1 MAEKKMSFAFI
12 LSAALN
18 SNFSSSFAK
27 ASQTVELLST
37 RMDKMKEQAAR
48 LRSAFDSGIINEK
61 TFKTAQMLS
70 GQKMVRAY
78 GTAAKGAFNEAA
90 TSAGLLYYKAQSLA
104 SMFSAPMQ
112 AAIQF
117 ESSMADVKKVVD
129 FKTPEQFKEMSDD
142 ILALSKRIPM
152 TADALAQIVAAGGQS
167 GIERED
173 LTSFAESAAKMGVA
187 FDITAAQAGDMM
199 AKWRTAFK
207 MNQEQVVTLADKV
220 NYLGNT
226 TAASAPLISDV
237 VTRIG
242 PLGEVG
248 GVASGEIAALGASMV
263 GSGIQSEVAAT
274 GIKNMILTLTAGES
288 ATKSQA
294 EALQGLGL
302 ESEAIAR
309 SMQSDAKGTILQV
322 LSSIQALSKE
332 KQAAALSDLFGK
344 ESLSAIAPLLSN
356 LDGLKENF
364 EKVADAEKYAGSM
377 DGEFAARS
385 ATTANSIQLM
395 SNRAK
400 AAQIAIGNGLLPV
413 ITPVAEAIGGLA
425 TKVGELATN
434 YPQLT
439 RGIILAVGAFTMIY
453 GVINLAKIAAM
464 ELNAVKFTY
473 LAITKSTI
481 AQTIIAS
488 AVSKAHAAM
497 TGLMTGAQ
505 WALNA
510 AMTANPIGLVIAGI
524 AALIAIGYVLYK
536 NWDAIS
542 EFAATMWEGGKQA
555 IANFGDTIMSKISS
569 VCDSVT
575 QKWQALK
582 DFLSHPIDTLVRY
595 NQSLSGGGGEVASN
609 AEGGIYGKGAFLT
622 TFAEESPEAAIP
634 LDGSPRAVSLWQRAG
649 DALGVGGRGN
659 ISVNYSPQVTIQGNA
674 DQKTVERALSISRRE
689 LERMLAE
696 ISTNQRRLSYE

>member
-27 ASQTVELLST
+27 ASQTVELLSAH
-37 RMDKMKEQAAR
+37 MDKMKEQAAR

-61 TFKTAQMLS
+61 TFKTAQMLN
-70 GQKMVRAY
+70 GQKTVRAY
-78 GTAAKGAFNEAA
+78 GAAAKGAFNEAA

-142 ILALSKRIPM
+142 ILELSKRIPM

-167 GIERED
+167 GIERGD

-413 ITPVAEAIGGLA
+413 ITPATEVIGSLA
-425 TKVGELATN
+425 TKVGELATE
-434 YPQLT
+434 YPQL
-439 RGIILAVGAFTMIY
+439 IKWLIVGAGAFAAFY
-453 GVINLAKIAAM
+453 GVINLVKIAAM
-464 ELNAVKFTY
+464 ELNAVRYTY
-473 LAITKSTI
+473 LAITKSAI

-536 NWDAIS
+536 NWDTIS

>member
-27 ASQTVELLST
+27 ASQTVELLSAH
-37 RMDKMKEQAAR
+37 MDKMKEQATR

-61 TFKTAQMLS
+61 TFKTAQMLN
-70 GQKMVRAY
+70 GQKTVRAY
-78 GTAAKGAFNEAA
+78 GAAAKGAFNEAA

-142 ILALSKRIPM
+142 ILELSKHIPM

-167 GIERED
+167 GIERGD

-413 ITPVAEAIGGLA
+413 ITPATEVIGSLA
-425 TKVGELATN
+425 TKVGELATE
-434 YPQLT
+434 YPQL
-439 RGIILAVGAFTMIY
+439 IKWLIVGAGAFAAFY
-453 GVINLAKIAAM
+453 GVINLVKIAAM
-464 ELNAVKFTY
+464 ELNAVRYTY

-488 AVSKAHAAM
+488 AISKAHAAM

-536 NWDAIS
+536 NWDTIS

-555 IANFGDTIMSKISS
+555 IANFGDTIMSKISL

>member
-27 ASQTVELLST
+27 ASQTVELLSAH
-37 RMDKMKEQAAR
+37 MDKMKEQATR

-61 TFKTAQMLS
+61 TFKTAQMLN
-70 GQKMVRAY
+70 GQKTVRAY
-78 GTAAKGAFNEAA
+78 GAAAKGAFNEAA

-142 ILALSKRIPM
+142 ILELSKHIPM

-167 GIERED
+167 GIERGD

-413 ITPVAEAIGGLA
+413 ITPATEVIGSLA
-425 TKVGELATN
+425 TKVGELATE
-434 YPQLT
+434 YPQL
-439 RGIILAVGAFTMIY
+439 IKWLIVGAGAFAAFY
-453 GVINLAKIAAM
+453 GVINLVKIAAM
-464 ELNAVKFTY
+464 ELNAVRYTY
-473 LAITKSTI
+473 LAITKSAI

-536 NWDAIS
+536 NWDTIS

-555 IANFGDTIMSKISS
+555 IANFGDTIMSKISL

>member
-1 MAEKKMSFAFI
+1 MAEKKMSFAFV
-12 LSAALN
+12 LSAALS

-27 ASQTVELLST
+27 ASQQIELLSQH
-37 RMDKMKEQAAR
+37 MDKMKEQAAR
-48 LRSAFDSGIINEK
+48 LKGAFDSGIINEK
-61 TFKTAQMLS
+61 TFRTAQMLS
-70 GQKMVRAY
+70 GQKAARAY
-78 GTAAKGAFNEAA
+78 GAAAKGAFEDA
-90 TSAGLLYYKAQSLA
+90 TKGAGLLYYKAQSLA
-104 SMFSAPMQ
+104 SMFAAPAQ

-129 FKTPEQFKEMSDD
+129 FKTPQQFKEMSDD
-142 ILALSKRIPM
+142 ILELSKRIPM

-167 GIERED
+167 GIERES

-187 FDITAAQAGDMM
+187 FDITAEQAGDMM

-207 MNQEQVVTLADKV
+207 MNQEEVVKLADKV

-274 GIKNMILTLTAGES
+274 GIKNLILSLTAGES
-288 ATKSQA
+288 ATKSQK

-302 ESEAIAR
+302 ESEVVAKN
-309 SMQSDAKGTILQV
+309 MQSDAKGTILQV

-332 KQAAALSDLFGK
+332 KQAAALSELFGK

-356 LDGLKENF
+356 LDGLKENLD
-364 EKVADAEKYAGSM
+364 KVADAQKYTGSM
-377 DGEFAARS
+377 EGEFAARS

-395 SNRAK
+395 SNRAN

-413 ITPVAEAIGGLA
+413 IAPAMEIIGGLA
-425 TKVGELATN
+425 TRVGELATN
-434 YPQLT
+434 YPGLT
-439 RGIILAVGAFTMIY
+439 QGVIIATGAFATLY
-453 GVINLAKIAAM
+453 GVIAAVKIIAM
-464 ELNAVKFTY
+464 EMNAVKFTY
-473 LAITKSTI
+473 LALMKSSI
-481 AQTIIAS
+481 AKTIIAS
-488 AVSKAHAAM
+488 TVSKASAAM
-497 TGLMTGAQ
+497 TGLMTSAQ

-524 AALIAIGYVLYK
+524 AALIAIGYVLYQ
-536 NWDAIS
+536 NWDTIS
-542 EFAATMWEGGKQA
+542 AFASTMWEGGKQA
-555 IANFGDTIMSKISS
+555 IANFGETIMNKISS
-569 VCDSVT
+569 ICDTVT
-575 QKWQALK
+575 QKWQSLK

-595 NQSLSGGGGEVASN
+595 NQSLSGGGEVAQN

-634 LDGSPRAVSLWQRAG
+634 LDGSARAVSLWERAG
-649 DALGVGGRGN
+649 DALGVGGRGA
-659 ISVNYSPQVTIQGNA
+659 ISVNYSPRVTIQGNA
-674 DQKTVERALSISRRE
+674 DQGTVERALSISRRE

-696 ISTNQRRLSYE
+696 ISTDRRRLSYE

>member
-1 MAEKKMSFAFI
+1 MAEKKMSFAFV
-12 LSAALN
+12 LSAALS

-27 ASQTVELLST
+27 ASQQIELLSQH
-37 RMDKMKEQAAR
+37 MDKMKEQAAR
-48 LRSAFDSGIINEK
+48 LKGAFDSGIINEK
-61 TFKTAQMLS
+61 TFRTAQMLS
-70 GQKMVRAY
+70 GQKAARAY
-78 GTAAKGAFNEAA
+78 GAAAKGAFEDA
-90 TSAGLLYYKAQSLA
+90 TKGAGLLYYKAQSLA
-104 SMFSAPMQ
+104 SMFAAPAQ

-129 FKTPEQFKEMSDD
+129 FKTPQQFKEMSDD
-142 ILALSKRIPM
+142 ILELSKRIPM

-167 GIERED
+167 GIERES

-187 FDITAAQAGDMM
+187 FDITAEQAGDMM

-207 MNQEQVVTLADKV
+207 MNQEEVVKLADKV

-274 GIKNMILTLTAGES
+274 GIKNLILSLTAGES
-288 ATKSQA
+288 ATKSQK

-302 ESEAIAR
+302 ESEVVAKN
-309 SMQSDAKGTILQV
+309 MQSDAKGTILQV

-332 KQAAALSDLFGK
+332 KQAAALSELFGK

-356 LDGLKENF
+356 LDGLKENLD
-364 EKVADAEKYAGSM
+364 KVADAQKYTGSM
-377 DGEFAARS
+377 EGEFAARS

-395 SNRAK
+395 SNRAN

-413 ITPVAEAIGGLA
+413 IAPAMEIIGGLA
-425 TKVGELATN
+425 TRVGELATN
-434 YPQLT
+434 YPGLT
-439 RGIILAVGAFTMIY
+439 QGVIIATGAFATLY
-453 GVINLAKIAAM
+453 GVIAAGKIIAM
-464 ELNAVKFTY
+464 EMNAVKFTY
-473 LAITKSTI
+473 LALMKSSI
-481 AQTIIAS
+481 AKTIIAS
-488 AVSKAHAAM
+488 TVSKASAAM

-524 AALIAIGYVLYK
+524 AALIAIGYVLYQ
-536 NWDAIS
+536 NWDTIS
-542 EFAATMWEGGKQA
+542 AFASTMWEGGKQA
-555 IANFGDTIMSKISS
+555 IANFGETIMNKISS
-569 VCDSVT
+569 ICDTVT
-575 QKWQALK
+575 QKWQSLK

-595 NQSLSGGGGEVASN
+595 NQSLSGGGEVAQN

-634 LDGSPRAVSLWQRAG
+634 LDGSARAVSLWERAG
-649 DALGVGGRGN
+649 DALGVGSRGA
-659 ISVNYSPQVTIQGNA
+659 ISVNYSPRVTIQGNA
-674 DQKTVERALSISRRE
+674 DQSTVERALSISRRE

-696 ISTNQRRLSYE
+696 ISTDRRRLSYE

>member
-1 MAEKKMSFAFI
+1 MSEKKMSFAFI

-37 RMDKMKEQAAR
+37 HMDKMKEQAAR
-48 LRSAFDSGIINEK
+48 LRSAFDSGIISEK

-70 GQKMVRAY
+70 GQKVVRAY
-78 GTAAKGAFNEAA
+78 GAAAKGAFNEAA
-90 TSAGLLYYKAQSLA
+90 ASAGLLYYKAQSLA

-400 AAQIAIGNGLLPV
+400 AAQIAIGNGLLPI
-413 ITPVAEAIGGLA
+413 ITPVAEAIGGLT

-439 RGIILAVGAFTMIY
+439 RGIILATGAFAAIY
-453 GVINLAKIAAM
+453 GVINLVKIAAM

-473 LAITKSTI
+473 LAITKSAI

-510 AMTANPIGLVIAGI
+510 AMTANPIGLIIAGI

-536 NWDAIS
+536 NWDTIS
-542 EFAATMWEGGKQA
+542 EFATTMWEGGKQA

-575 QKWQALK
+575 QKWQTLK

>member
-27 ASQTVELLST
+27 ASQTVELLSAH
-37 RMDKMKEQAAR
+37 MDKMKEQATR

-61 TFKTAQMLS
+61 TFKTAQMLN
-70 GQKMVRAY
+70 GQKTVRAY
-78 GTAAKGAFNEAA
+78 GAAAKGAFNEAA

-142 ILALSKRIPM
+142 ILELSKHIPM

-167 GIERED
+167 GIERGD

-413 ITPVAEAIGGLA
+413 ITPATEVIGSLA
-425 TKVGELATN
+425 TKVGELATE
-434 YPQLT
+434 YPQL
-439 RGIILAVGAFTMIY
+439 IKWLIVGAGAFAAFY
-453 GVINLAKIAAM
+453 GVINLVKIAAM
-464 ELNAVKFTY
+464 ELNAVRYTY

-536 NWDAIS
+536 NWDTIS

-555 IANFGDTIMSKISS
+555 IANFGDTIMSKISL

>member
-1 MAEKKMSFAFI
+1 MAEKKMSFAFV
-12 LSAALN
+12 LSAALS

-27 ASQTVELLST
+27 ASQQIELLSQH
-37 RMDKMKEQAAR
+37 MDKMKEQAAR
-48 LRSAFDSGIINEK
+48 LKGAFDSGIINEK
-61 TFKTAQMLS
+61 TFRTAQMLS
-70 GQKMVRAY
+70 GQKAARAY
-78 GTAAKGAFNEAA
+78 GAAAKGAFEDA
-90 TSAGLLYYKAQSLA
+90 TKGAGLLYYKAQSLA
-104 SMFSAPMQ
+104 SMFAAPAQ

-129 FKTPEQFKEMSDD
+129 FKTPQQFKEMSDD
-142 ILALSKRIPM
+142 ILELSKRIPM

-167 GIERED
+167 GIERES

-187 FDITAAQAGDMM
+187 FDITAEQAGDMM

-207 MNQEQVVTLADKV
+207 MNQEEVVKLADKV

-274 GIKNMILTLTAGES
+274 GIKNLILSLTAGES
-288 ATKSQA
+288 ATKSQK

-302 ESEAIAR
+302 ESEVVAKN
-309 SMQSDAKGTILQV
+309 MQSDAKGTILQV

-332 KQAAALSDLFGK
+332 KQAAALSELFGK

-356 LDGLKENF
+356 LDGLKENLN
-364 EKVADAEKYAGSM
+364 KVADAQEYTGSM
-377 DGEFAARS
+377 DSEFAARS

-395 SNRAK
+395 SNRAN

-413 ITPVAEAIGGLA
+413 IAPAMEIIGGLA
-425 TKVGELATN
+425 TRVGELATN
-434 YPQLT
+434 YPGLT
-439 RGIILAVGAFTMIY
+439 QGVIIAAGAFATLY
-453 GVINLAKIAAM
+453 GAIAAVKIIAM
-464 ELNAVKFTY
+464 EMNAVKFTY
-473 LAITKSTI
+473 LALMKSSI
-481 AQTIIAS
+481 AKTIIAS
-488 AVSKAHAAM
+488 TVSKASAAM

-524 AALIAIGYVLYK
+524 AALIAIGYVLYQ
-536 NWDAIS
+536 NWDTIS
-542 EFAATMWEGGKQA
+542 AFASTMWEGGKQA
-555 IANFGDTIMSKISS
+555 IANFGETIMNKISS
-569 VCDSVT
+569 ICDTVT
-575 QKWQALK
+575 QKWQSLK

-595 NQSLSGGGGEVASN
+595 NQSLSGGGEVAQN

-634 LDGSPRAVSLWQRAG
+634 LDGSARAVSLWERAG
-649 DALGVGGRGN
+649 DALGVGGRGA
-659 ISVNYSPQVTIQGNA
+659 ISVNYSPRVTIQGNA
-674 DQKTVERALSISRRE
+674 DQGTVERALSISRRE

-696 ISTNQRRLSYE
+696 ISTDRRRLSYE

>member
-1 MAEKKMSFAFI
+1 MAEKKMSFAFV
-12 LSAALN
+12 LSAALS

-27 ASQTVELLST
+27 ASQTVELLSAH
-37 RMDKMKEQAAR
+37 MDRMKEQAAR
-48 LRSAFDSGIINEK
+48 LKGAFDSGIINEK
-61 TFKTAQMLS
+61 TFRTAQMLS
-70 GQKMVRAY
+70 GQKAARAY
-78 GTAAKGAFNEAA
+78 GEAAKGAFAEAA
-90 TSAGLLYYKAQSLA
+90 KGAGLLYYKAQSLA
-104 SMFSAPMQ
+104 SMFAAPAQ
-112 AAIQF
+112 AAIRF

-129 FKTPEQFKEMSDD
+129 FETPEQFKEMSND
-142 ILALSKRIPM
+142 ILELSKRIPM

-167 GIERED
+167 GIETAD

-187 FDITAAQAGDMM
+187 FDITAEQAGDMM

-207 MNQEQVVTLADKV
+207 MSQEDVVKLADKV

-263 GSGIQSEVAAT
+263 GSGIQSEIAAT

-288 ATKSQA
+288 ATKSQSK
-294 EALQGLGL
+294 ALQGLGL
-302 ESEAIAR
+302 DAETVAKT
-309 SMQSDAKGTILQV
+309 MQSDAKGTILQV
-322 LSSIQALSKE
+322 LSAIQALDKE
-332 KQAAALSDLFGK
+332 KQAAMLSELFGK
-344 ESLSAIAPLLSN
+344 ESLGAIAPLLSN

-364 EKVADAEKYAGSM
+364 EKVADSQKYAGSM
-377 DGEFAARS
+377 EGEFAARS

-395 SNRAK
+395 SNRAD
-400 AAQIAIGNGLLPV
+400 AAKIAIGNGLLP
-413 ITPVAEAIGGLA
+413 AIAPALEIVGGLA

-434 YPQLT
+434 YPNLT
-439 RGIILAVGAFTMIY
+439 RNIIIAAGAFAGLY
-453 GVINLAKIAAM
+453 GAINVVKIAMLEA
-464 ELNAVKFTY
+464 NAVKFTY
-473 LAITKSTI
+473 LALTKSAV

-497 TGLMTGAQ
+497 TVLMTGAQ

-524 AALIAIGYVLYK
+524 AALIAIGYVLYQ
-536 NWDAIS
+536 NWDTIS
-542 EFAATMWEGGKQA
+542 AFAATMWEGGKQA
-555 IANFGDTIMSKISS
+555 IADFVATIDDKISFI
-569 VCDSVT
+569 CDTVT

-595 NQSLSGGGGEVASN
+595 NQSLSGGEEVAHN
-609 AEGGIYGKGAFLT
+609 ASGGIYGKGAFLT

-634 LDGSPRAVSLWQRAG
+634 LDGSANAVSLWERAG
-649 DALGVGGRGN
+649 NALGVGGRGN
-659 ISVNYSPQVTIQGNA
+659 ISVSYNPTITIQGNA
-674 DQKTVERALSISRRE
+674 DQSVVQRALSVSRRE
-689 LERMLAE
+689 LESMLAD
-696 ISTNQRRLSYE
+696 ISMNNRRLSYD

>member
-27 ASQTVELLST
+27 ASQTVELLSAH
-37 RMDKMKEQAAR
+37 MDKMKEQAAR

-61 TFKTAQMLS
+61 TFKTAQMLN
-70 GQKMVRAY
+70 GQKTVRAY
-78 GTAAKGAFNEAA
+78 GAAAKGAFNEAA

-142 ILALSKRIPM
+142 ILELSKRIPM

-364 EKVADAEKYAGSM
+364 EKVADAEKYTGSM
-377 DGEFAARS
+377 EGEFAARS

-400 AAQIAIGNGLLPV
+400 AAQIAIGTGLLPV
-413 ITPVAEAIGGLA
+413 ITPATEIIGGLA
-425 TKVGELATN
+425 TKVGELATE
-434 YPQLT
+434 YPQL
-439 RGIILAVGAFTMIY
+439 IKWLIVAAGAFTVIY
-453 GVINLAKIAAM
+453 GVINLVKIAAM

-473 LAITKSTI
+473 LAITKSAI

-488 AVSKAHAAM
+488 AISKAHAAM

-536 NWDAIS
+536 NWDTIS

-555 IANFGDTIMSKISS
+555 IASFGDTIMSKISF

-696 ISTNQRRLSYE
+696 ISTNRRRLSYE